1 MPGASRSQSQGRSRS
16 VSSIQASSMESRE
29 NFDTIVNNL
38 LDQQF
43 AAQEQYSTRGK
54 YDGQILNALFGLYN
68 HDTRRVKTKREDSL
82 QELLTA
88 YKDWETSKKVLLKIS
103 FRSEPGIDTGGLARN
118 FSVWFTCRWWREQ
131 ILFLLSLRV
140 RAPGH
145 LLLPLVSRYLDYLML
160 LVSKI
165 IAQGVCQRGV
175 GPSFKKFN
183 YAHEKSNTYF
193 TF

>member
-1 MPGASRSQSQGRSRS
+1 MYVRLNVQTEGLLSEELEEAELNMLSVALPSRSPSSMPGASRSQSPGRSRS
-16 VSSIQASSMESRE
+16 VSPIQASSMESRE

-88 YKDWETSKKVLLKIS
+88 YKD
-103 FRSEPGIDTGGLARN
+103 
-118 FSVWFTCRWWREQ
+118 
-131 ILFLLSLRV
+131 
-140 RAPGH
+140 
-145 LLLPLVSRYLDYLML
+145 
-160 LVSKI
+160 
-165 IAQGVCQRGV
+165 
-175 GPSFKKFN
+175 
-183 YAHEKSNTYF
+183 
-193 TF
+193 